1 MIFVG
6 LGTNLPLANKR
17 SGPQVFHDALAAME
31 SAGLGIVQI
40 SPYYRSAPVPI
51 SDQNW
56 YVNAVAEIAT
66 RLDPVRVLEILHGI
80 EVDFGRVRTIRNA
93 ARTLDLDLL
102 AYGQAIRL
110 ESAPPPQLP
119 HPRMHLRT
127 FVLKP
132 LQDLAPQWCHPVTGA
147 SLSALLNQIS
157 GEQRIEL
164 LSGG

>member
-17 SGPQVFHDALAAME
+17 SGPQVLHDALAAMK

-40 SPYYRSAPVPI
+40 SPYYRSAPVPL

-80 EVDFGRVRTIRNA
+80 EADFGRVRTIRNA